1 MQRSGI
7 AINMTIDPIQAL
19 LATVA
24 FVNTVGLLI
33 LGAVEL
39 RSKDRTS
46 DADMVRAITEAL
58 APVRTE
64 LKETQND
71 LRATREELKQTQ
83 VELAA
88 EKKRNDTNT
97 QLIITQNA
105 RIDELTHNVED
116 YQALAEARG
125 KQVLDLHGT
134 PISLEQV
141 KKNRMGQRKFSE
153 LMDDDNERAA

>member
-1 MQRSGI
+1 
-7 AINMTIDPIQAL
+7 MTIDPIQAL
-19 LATVA
+19 LGIVA
-24 FVNTVGLLI
+24 AINTVGMLL
-33 LGAVEL
+33 LGAVAL

-64 LKETQND
+64 LKETQMD
-71 LRATREELKQTQ
+71 LKGAREELKQTQ
-83 VELAA
+83 AELVA

-97 QLIITQNA
+97 QLIMAQNS

-125 KQVLDLHGT
+125 KQVIDLHGT
-134 PISLEQV
+134 PITLEQV
-141 KKNRMGQRKFSE
+141 KKNRMGQRRFNE
-153 LMDDDNERAA
+153 LMDDDISRAA